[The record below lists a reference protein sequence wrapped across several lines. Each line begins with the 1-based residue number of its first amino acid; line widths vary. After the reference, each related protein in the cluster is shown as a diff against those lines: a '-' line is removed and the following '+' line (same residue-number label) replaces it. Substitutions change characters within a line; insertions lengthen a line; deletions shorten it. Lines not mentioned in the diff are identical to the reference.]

1 MITDTLKQIA
11 DAKDKLAALEKK
23 AETERAKA
31 LSNLHAAHGFATRAD
46 LIAALRELDGKR
58 AKKKRSGRRRSKAK
72 KAVKVASAKKAAKT
86 GAKKRAKRAKI
97 TPELK
102 ADVVKAIKEGG
113 TGTQIAKQF
122 GISVP
127 SLHNIKKEA
136 GLVTPRK

>member
-23 AETERAKA
+23 AETERTKA
-31 LSNLHAAHGFATRAD
+31 LRNLHTEHGFATRAD
-46 LIAALRELDGKR
+46 LIAALRELDGKG
-58 AKKKRSGRRRSKAK
+58 AKKRSGRRRSKAK
-72 KAVKVASAKKAAKT
+72 KAVKVASAKKAAKK